1 MVCISRAYSKTDIK
15 NKDTLL
21 QEYHLQITI
30 LLTVGY
36 ILSKLAGNNV
46 LVSILFILIS
56 VEAFL
61 SNTRQLT
68 YLLFLFSPMFLY
80 VTIGEFPVYNII
92 IGVLAF
98 KRLVIEKIKIHP
110 IFILAVVYLIIIEL
124 IGMLVSGVGFSF
136 NQIKFFV
143 IILITTMQ
151 LYEPCDKYENMVAA
165 QYLIWGTLVYAV
177 FYIVTNYNTL
187 INSSARSGGLGDLD
201 PNTYAMY
208 NLFAVAIALLF
219 VVNKLFNIKDLI
231 MYTLTSIVIFIAGIM
246 ALSKT
251 YLLVT
256 LLMLALFWLFKKE
269 KLKISLFYIIIIL
282 MIVCLIQNNTFFN
295 QTFNN
300 LILRFTTASNL
311 DQLTTGRSTL
321 LSEYIDA
328 LSSRNIILLFG
339 SGMYSYLS
347 TLGFL
352 ERPHNSILEVLCAWG
367 IIGTTVLFIMYKK
380 AGEIYRRNIKYTGNI
395 KLINVVPLLLLLV
408 FMQSLTLMFEEAT
421 YAYIVMGIM
430 ILYSPSNKHKCDLI
444 SR

>member
-61 SNTRQLT
+61 SDTRQLT

-98 KRLVIEKIKIHP
+98 KRFVIEKIKIHP

-187 INSSARSGGLGDLD
+187 INSSVRSGGLGDLD

-219 VVNKLFNIKDLI
+219 VLNKLFNIKDLI

-251 YLLVT
+251 YFLVT
-256 LLMLALFWLFKKE
+256 LLMLALFWLLKKE

-380 AGEIYRRNIKYTGNI
+380 AGEIYRRNIKYTGSI